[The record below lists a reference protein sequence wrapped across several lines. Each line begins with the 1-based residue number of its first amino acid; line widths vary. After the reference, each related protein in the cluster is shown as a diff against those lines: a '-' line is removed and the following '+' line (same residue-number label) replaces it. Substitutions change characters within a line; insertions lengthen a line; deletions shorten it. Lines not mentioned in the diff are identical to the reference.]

1 MSFFINMSALAYCI
15 IYNNDPSLAGLLLTY
30 SGMLNDDII
39 KFAFSCADL
48 ELKMIAIERVST
60 FAKL

>member
-1 MSFFINMSALAYCI
+1 MESWFVLRLTIFSFFINMTALVYCI
-15 IYNNDPSLAGLLLTY
+15 LFNNDPSLAGLLLTY

-48 ELKMIAIERVST
+48 
-60 FAKL
+60 